1 MLPDR
6 SRPRSTVSAAARPVA
21 GGKEAVVLDRV
32 RFGLWSVTQDGIVFL
47 TVGADA
53 DEIDFY
59 GFGDREV
66 RRLGTLPFRASR
78 IAGLGG
84 LTASSDGRWV
94 LVSTTDVWESD
105 IMVVDGVR

>member
-1 MLPDR
+1 GT
-6 SRPRSTVSAAARPVA
+6 SRLMQVPVA

-53 DEIDFY
+53 DQIDFY
-59 GFGDREV
+59 GFGDRGV

-84 LTASSDGRWV
+84 LTASWDGRWV

-105 IMVVDGVR
+105 IMVVDGLR

>member
-1 MLPDR
+1 MQVPI
-6 SRPRSTVSAAARPVA
+6 A

-32 RFGLWSVTQDGIVFL
+32 RFRLWSVTQDGIVFL

-53 DEIDFY
+53 DAIDFY
-59 GFGDREV
+59 GFGDRAV

-84 LTASSDGRWV
+84 LTASWDGRRV